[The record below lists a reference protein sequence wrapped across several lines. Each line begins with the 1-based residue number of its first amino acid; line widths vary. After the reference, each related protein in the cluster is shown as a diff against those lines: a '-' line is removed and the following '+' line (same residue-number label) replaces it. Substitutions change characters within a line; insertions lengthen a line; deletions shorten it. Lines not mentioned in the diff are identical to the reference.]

1 MSDLPPADWYPDPND
16 DRQYRYW
23 DGESWTEHYAPR
35 RIGNK
40 PRPTGEL
47 INNSV
52 AMLRRHW
59 RVYVA
64 VAAVSAVI
72 AAIVAELGTRA
83 WIDAIDRALGGELQE
98 ILNRVTSP
106 DFDPTTQETED
117 YFSSISFDPGL
128 GALGRAALGLLL
140 MGAAPLLGI
149 ASVAR
154 AAVAD
159 LRGRTPT
166 TSDALVGGLGRLGRL
181 FGVVLQI
188 WAAFAVV
195 GIVVAVSAFLSILLT
210 IPLGLAALVLGV
222 ASFPVLGLAGTTAA
236 IGPKKP
242 SLRYTFSLVKAAY
255 WPAFGRLLVITLL
268 AVVVVLAIS
277 MPFALISPRG
287 ELIPTG
293 GWLIVSMVGDAL
305 VTAVALTA
313 TIPSVLVYRDLGG
326 EIAPDP

>member
-47 INNSV
+47 INDSV

-59 RVYVA
+59 RVYLA

-72 AAIVAELGTRA
+72 AAIVTELSYRA
-83 WIDAIDRALGGELQE
+83 GIDFIDRALGGELDE
-98 ILNRVTSP
+98 IISRITSP
-106 DFDPTTQETED
+106 DFDPTTQETAD
-117 YFSSISFDPGL
+117 YFSSIGFDPYL
-128 GALGRAALGLLL
+128 GALGWAVLWYLLSTVALLFG
-140 MGAAPLLGI
+140 M

-159 LRGRTPT
+159 LQGRTPT
-166 TSDALVGGLGRLGRL
+166 TSDAFLGGLGRLGRV
-181 FGVVLQI
+181 FGVWLQI
-188 WAAFAVV
+188 WTA
-195 GIVVAVSAFLSILLT
+195 IVVMILIVVISAFLSFLLAT
-210 IPLGLAALVLGV
+210 LLVLAAVALGV
-222 ASFPVLGLAGTTAA
+222 AFFPVWAVVGSTAA
-236 IGPKKP
+236 IGPKKS

-255 WPAFGRLLVITLL
+255 WPTFGRMAVITLL
-268 AVVVVLAIS
+268 ALAVILAIS
-277 MPFALISPRG
+277 TPMIFISPRG
-287 ELIPTG
+287 ELVATG
-293 GWLIVSMVGDAL
+293 GWLIVDMVGNAL
-305 VTAVALTA
+305 AAALGLIA
-313 TIPSVLVYRDLGG
+313 TIPSVLIYRDLGG

>member
-23 DGESWTEHYAPR
+23 DGEGWTEHYAPR

-47 INNSV
+47 INDSI

-64 VAAVSAVI
+64 VAAVGAVI
-72 AAIVAELGTRA
+72 LAIIGELNYRA
-83 WIDAIDRALGGELQE
+83 SIDFIDRALGGELDE
-98 ILNRVTSP
+98 IISWITSP
-106 DFDPTTQETED
+106 DFDPTTQETAD
-117 YFSSISFDPGL
+117 YFSSISFDPDL
-128 GALGRAALGLLL
+128 VALGWAVLWFLLL
-140 MGAAPLLGI
+140 MAASCFGG

-154 AAVAD
+154 AVVAD

-166 TSDALVGGLGRLGRL
+166 TSDAFLGGLRRLSRV
-181 FGVVLQI
+181 FGVGLQI
-188 WAAFAVV
+188 WTA
-195 GIVVAVSAFLSILLT
+195 IVVMILIVVISAFLSFLLAT
-210 IPLGLAALVLGV
+210 LLFLAAVALGV
-222 ASFPVLGLAGTTAA
+222 AFFPVWAVVGSTAA
-236 IGPKKP
+236 IGPKEP

-255 WPAFGRLLVITLL
+255 WPTFGRVMVITILFV
-268 AVVVVLAIS
+268 AVALAIS
-277 MPFALISPRG
+277 MSFTLISPRG
-287 ELIPTG
+287 ELVLTG

-305 VTAVALTA
+305 ATAVALTA
-313 TIPSVLVYRDLGG
+313 TIPSVLIYRDLGG

>member
-47 INNSV
+47 INDSI

-64 VAAVSAVI
+64 VAAVGAVI
-72 AAIVAELGTRA
+72 AAIVTEFGFRA
-83 WIDAIDRALGGELQE
+83 WIDSIDRALGGELQE
-98 ILNRVTSP
+98 IMSRITSP
-106 DFDPTTQETED
+106 DFDPTTQETTD

-128 GALGRAALGLLL
+128 GALGRAALGFLL
-140 MGAAPLLGI
+140 MVAAPCFGV

-166 TSDALVGGLGRLGRL
+166 TSDALVGGLGRLGRVL
-181 FGVVLQI
+181 GVLLQI
-188 WAAFAVV
+188 WAAIVAVCM
-195 GIVVAVSAFLSILLT
+195 VVAVSAILSLLLT

-222 ASFPVLGLAGTTAA
+222 ATFPVLSLAGITAA

-242 SLRYTFSLVKAAY
+242 SLPYTFSLVKAAY
-255 WPAFGRLLVITLL
+255 WPAFGRVAVITLL
-268 AVVVVLAIS
+268 AVAVILAIS
-277 MPFALISPRG
+277 TPMIFISPRG
-287 ELIPTG
+287 ELVATG
-293 GWLIVSMVGDAL
+293 GWLIVNMVGNAL
-305 VTAVALTA
+305 ATAVGLIA
-313 TIPSVLVYRDLGG
+313 TIPSVLIYRDLGG

>member
-47 INNSV
+47 INDSV

-59 RVYVA
+59 RVYLA
-64 VAAVSAVI
+64 VAAVGAVI
-72 AAIVAELGTRA
+72 LAIIGELIYRA
-83 WIDAIDRALGGELQE
+83 SIDFIDRALGGELDE
-98 ILNRVTSP
+98 IISWITSP
-106 DFDPTTQETED
+106 DFDPTTQETAD
-117 YFSSISFDPGL
+117 YFSSISFDPDL
-128 GALGRAALGLLL
+128 GALGWAVLWYLLSTVALLF
-140 MGAAPLLGI
+140 GI

-166 TSDALVGGLGRLGRL
+166 TSDAFLGGLGRLGRV
-181 FGVVLQI
+181 FGVWLQI
-188 WAAFAVV
+188 WTA
-195 GIVVAVSAFLSILLT
+195 IVVMILIVVVSAFLSFLLAT
-210 IPLGLAALVLGV
+210 LLFLAAVALGV
-222 ASFPVLGLAGTTAA
+222 AFFPVWAVVGATAA
-236 IGPKKP
+236 IGPKEP
-242 SLRYTFSLVKAAY
+242 SLRYTFSLVKGAY
-255 WPAFGRLLVITLL
+255 WPTFGRVMVITILL
-268 AVVVVLAIS
+268 VVVVLAIS
-277 MPFALISPRG
+277 TPFALISPRG
-287 ELIPTG
+287 ELVLTG
-293 GWLIVSMVGDAL
+293 GWLIVDMVGNAL
-305 VTAVALTA
+305 ATAVALIV

>member
-47 INNSV
+47 INDSV

-72 AAIVAELGTRA
+72 AAIVAELGSRA
-83 WIDAIDRALGGELQE
+83 LIDFIDRALGGELQE
-98 ILNRVTSP
+98 IIDRITSP
-106 DFDPTTQETED
+106 DFDPTTQETAD
-117 YFSSISFDPGL
+117 YFSSISFDPDL
-128 GALGRAALGLLL
+128 GALGWAVLGFLLSVAVCL
-140 MGAAPLLGI
+140 FGV

-154 AAVAD
+154 AAMAD

-166 TSDALVGGLGRLGRL
+166 TSDAFLGGLGRLGRV
-181 FGVVLQI
+181 FGVWLQI
-188 WAAFAVV
+188 WTAIGVV
-195 GIVVAVSAFLSILLT
+195 SLIVVVSAFLSILLA

-255 WPAFGRLLVITLL
+255 WPAFGRVAVITLL
-268 AVVVVLAIS
+268 VVVVVLAIS

-293 GWLIVSMVGDAL
+293 GWLIVSMVGNAL
-305 VTAVALTA
+305 TTAVALLA
-313 TIPSVLVYRDLGG
+313 NIPMVLVYRDLGG
-326 EIAPDP
+326 ELAPDP

>member
-47 INNSV
+47 INDSV

-59 RVYVA
+59 RVYLA

-72 AAIVAELGTRA
+72 AAIVTELNYRA
-83 WIDAIDRALGGELQE
+83 GIDFIDRALGGELDE
-98 ILNRVTSP
+98 IISRITSP
-106 DFDPTTQETED
+106 DFDPTTQETAA
-117 YFSSISFDPGL
+117 YFSSIGFDPDL
-128 GALGRAALGLLL
+128 GALGWAVLWYLLSTVAFL
-140 MGAAPLLGI
+140 FGM

-166 TSDALVGGLGRLGRL
+166 TSDAFLGGLGRLGRV
-181 FGVVLQI
+181 FGVWLQI
-188 WAAFAVV
+188 WTA
-195 GIVVAVSAFLSILLT
+195 IVVMILIVVISAFLSFLLAT
-210 IPLGLAALVLGV
+210 LLFLAAVALGV
-222 ASFPVLGLAGTTAA
+222 AFFPVWAVVGATAA
-236 IGPKKP
+236 IGPKEP

-255 WPAFGRLLVITLL
+255 WPTFGRVMVITLL
-268 AVVVVLAIS
+268 ALAVILAIS
-277 MPFALISPRG
+277 TPMIFISPRG
-287 ELIPTG
+287 ELVSTG
-293 GWLIVSMVGDAL
+293 GWLIVDMVGNAL
-305 VTAVALTA
+305 AAALGLIA
-313 TIPSVLVYRDLGG
+313 TIPSVLIYRDLGG

>member
-47 INNSV
+47 INDSI

-64 VAAVSAVI
+64 VAAVGAVI
-72 AAIVAELGTRA
+72 AAIITEFGYRA
-83 WIDAIDRALGGELQE
+83 WIDSIDRALGGELQE
-98 ILNRVTSP
+98 IMDRITSP
-106 DFDPTTQETED
+106 DFDPTTQEDAD
-117 YFSSISFDPGL
+117 YFSSISFNPGL

-140 MGAAPLLGI
+140 MVAAPCFGV

-166 TSDALVGGLGRLGRL
+166 TSDALVGGLGRLGRVL
-181 FGVVLQI
+181 GVLLQI
-188 WAAFAVV
+188 WAAIVAVCM
-195 GIVVAVSAFLSILLT
+195 VVAVSAFLSLLLT
-210 IPLGLAALVLGV
+210 IPLGLAALAFGV
-222 ASFPVLGLAGTTAA
+222 ATFPVWSLAGTTAA

-255 WPAFGRLLVITLL
+255 WPAFGRLAVITLL
-268 AVVVVLAIS
+268 AAVVVLAIS
-277 MPFALISPRG
+277 TPMIFISPRG
-287 ELIPTG
+287 ELVATG
-293 GWLIVSMVGDAL
+293 GWLIVSMVGNAL
-305 VTAVALTA
+305 ATAVALIV

>member
-35 RIGNK
+35 RIGNR

-47 INNSV
+47 INDSI

-59 RVYVA
+59 RVYLA

-72 AAIVAELGTRA
+72 AAIITELGFRA
-83 WIDAIDRALGGELQE
+83 WIDSIDRALGGELQE
-98 ILNRVTSP
+98 IMDRITSP
-106 DFDPTTQETED
+106 DFDPTTQEDAD

-128 GALGRAALGLLL
+128 GALGRAALGFLL
-140 MGAAPLLGI
+140 MVAAPCFGV

-166 TSDALVGGLGRLGRL
+166 TSDALVGGLGRLGRVL
-181 FGVVLQI
+181 GVLLQI
-188 WAAFAVV
+188 WVAIVAV
-195 GIVVAVSAFLSILLT
+195 GMVVVVSAFLSLLLT
-210 IPLGLAALVLGV
+210 IPLGLAALVLVV
-222 ASFPVLGLAGTTAA
+222 AAFPVLSLAGTTAA
-236 IGPKKP
+236 IGPKKS

-255 WPAFGRLLVITLL
+255 WPAFGRVAVITLL
-268 AVVVVLAIS
+268 AVAVILAIS
-277 MPFALISPRG
+277 TPMIFISPRG
-287 ELIPTG
+287 ELVATG
-293 GWLIVSMVGDAL
+293 GWLIVNMVGDAL
-305 VTAVALTA
+305 ATAVALTA
-313 TIPSVLVYRDLGG
+313 TIPSVLIYRDLGG

>member
-1 MSDLPPADWYPDPND
+1 MSDLPPADWYPNPND

-47 INNSV
+47 INDSV

-59 RVYVA
+59 RVYIA
-64 VAAVSAVI
+64 VAAVGAVV
-72 AAIVAELGTRA
+72 AAIVTELGSRA
-83 WIDAIDRALGGELQE
+83 WIDSIDRALGGELQE
-98 ILNRVTSP
+98 IMDRITSP
-106 DFDPTTQETED
+106 DFDPTTQEAAD

-128 GALGRAALGLLL
+128 GALGRAALGFLL
-140 MGAAPLLGI
+140 MVVAPCFGV

-154 AAVAD
+154 AAVAH

-166 TSDALVGGLGRLGRL
+166 TSDALLGGLGRLGRVL
-181 FGVVLQI
+181 GVLLQI
-188 WAAFAVV
+188 WAAIAAV
-195 GIVVAVSAFLSILLT
+195 GMVVAVSAFLSLLLI
-210 IPLGLAALVLGV
+210 IPLGLAAGVLGV
-222 ASFPVLGLAGTTAA
+222 ATFPVWSLAGTTAA
-236 IGPKKP
+236 VGPKTP

-255 WPAFGRLLVITLL
+255 WPAFGRLLVIILL
-268 AVVVVLAIS
+268 AMAVVLAIS
-277 MPFALISPRG
+277 MSIFAISPRG
-287 ELIPTG
+287 ELIATG
-293 GWLIVSMVGDAL
+293 GWLIVNMVGNAL
-305 VTAVALTA
+305 ATVVALIA

>member
-1 MSDLPPADWYPDPND
+1 MSNLPPADWYPDPND

-47 INNSV
+47 INDSV

-64 VAAVSAVI
+64 VAAVGAVI
-72 AAIVAELGTRA
+72 AAIITEFGYRA
-83 WIDAIDRALGGELQE
+83 WIDSIDRALGGELQE
-98 ILNRVTSP
+98 IMDRITSP
-106 DFDPTTQETED
+106 DFDPTTQETAD
-117 YFSSISFDPGL
+117 YFSSIGFDPGL

-140 MGAAPLLGI
+140 MVVAPCFGV

-159 LRGRTPT
+159 IRGRTPT
-166 TSDALVGGLGRLGRL
+166 TSDALVGGLGRLGRVL
-181 FGVVLQI
+181 GVLLQI
-188 WAAFAVV
+188 WAAIVAVC
-195 GIVVAVSAFLSILLT
+195 IVVAVSTFLSLLLT
-210 IPLGLAALVLGV
+210 IPLSLAALALGV
-222 ASFPVLGLAGTTAA
+222 ATFPVWSLAGTTAA
-236 IGPKKP
+236 VGPKTP

-255 WPAFGRLLVITLL
+255 WPAFGRLLVIILL
-268 AVVVVLAIS
+268 AMAVILAIS
-277 MPFALISPRG
+277 VPIFAISPSG
-287 ELIPTG
+287 ELVPTG
-293 GWLIVSMVGDAL
+293 GRLIVDMVVNAL
-305 VTAVALTA
+305 ATAVALIA

>member
-47 INNSV
+47 INDSV

-59 RVYVA
+59 RVYIA
-64 VAAVSAVI
+64 VAAVGAVV
-72 AAIVAELGTRA
+72 AAIVTELGSRA
-83 WIDAIDRALGGELQE
+83 WIDSIDRALGGELQE
-98 ILNRVTSP
+98 IMDRITSP
-106 DFDPTTQETED
+106 DFDPTTQEAAD

-128 GALGRAALGLLL
+128 GALGRAALGFLL
-140 MGAAPLLGI
+140 MVVAPCFGV

-154 AAVAD
+154 AAVAH

-166 TSDALVGGLGRLGRL
+166 TSDALLGGLGRLGRVL
-181 FGVVLQI
+181 GVLLQI
-188 WAAFAVV
+188 WAAIAAV
-195 GIVVAVSAFLSILLT
+195 GMVVAVSAFLSLLLI
-210 IPLGLAALVLGV
+210 IPLGLAAGVLGV
-222 ASFPVLGLAGTTAA
+222 ATFPVWSLAGTTAA
-236 IGPKKP
+236 VGPKTP

-255 WPAFGRLLVITLL
+255 WPAFGRLLVIILL
-268 AVVVVLAIS
+268 AMAVVLAIS
-277 MPFALISPRG
+277 MSIFAISPRG
-287 ELIPTG
+287 ELIATG
-293 GWLIVSMVGDAL
+293 GWLIVNMVGNAL
-305 VTAVALTA
+305 ATVVALIA